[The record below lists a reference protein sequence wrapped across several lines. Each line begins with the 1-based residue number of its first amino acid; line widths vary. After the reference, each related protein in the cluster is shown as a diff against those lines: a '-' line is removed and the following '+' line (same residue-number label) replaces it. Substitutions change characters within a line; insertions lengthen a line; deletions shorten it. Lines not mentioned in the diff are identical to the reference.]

1 MRKELT
7 PGQRSAIDLGPL
19 ILFFA
24 VNYFFGIMAGTA
36 ALMTATVFA
45 IAITYTIERSVPMMP
60 AFTCIIAN
68 KVFVMIFG
76 GLTLYFDN
84 ELFIKLKPTIVNLL
98 FAAALATGILL
109 RRNLVKIMLGRVMRL
124 SDEGW
129 LLMTRRWIV
138 MFVFLAIVN
147 EAVWRTVDTDTWVSF
162 KAFGIPVLVII
173 FSIALIM
180 PVVQKHQISDAR
192 SD

>member
-60 AFTCIIAN
+60 AFTCI
-68 KVFVMIFG
+68 FVMIFG

-84 ELFIKLKPTIVNLL
+84 ELFIKIKPTIVNLL